1 MFWTMYKRELASAS
15 RNLKA
20 PASIIANNTVLAFVA
35 IFAYY
40 LKFTS
45 RGKLGQL
52 VGGSAILDIY
62 SLLVIIEFAV
72 VVVAVLLLTVPSILK
87 ERKNHAF
94 ELLLSTGVHPM
105 KYLASKL
112 IANVTLVMSVVF
124 SGCPIFGIVFY
135 VGGVSMKN
143 MLTMMVV
150 LTVVCFYM
158 GAVGILCASI
168 YKRNITAIACTYL
181 YGILTLIGTLLL
193 VSGLYLMR
201 MVHLGMDISNLQV
214 NVSLGNIPL
223 LLLANPLFCFLQMI
237 NDQLGTMEEL
247 FRYANFIQSCSRVVR
262 DHWVLYSLG
271 CQVLLSILFVWHS
284 SRKLKGKS
292 YIKRAIFL

>member
-1 MFWTMYKRELASAS
+1 MIWTMYKRELASAS

-20 PASIIANNTVLAFVA
+20 PAAIIANNTVLAFVA

-52 VGGSAILDIY
+52 VGGRAILDIY
-62 SLLVIIEFAV
+62 SLLVIIEFGV
-72 VVVAVLLLTVPSILK
+72 VVVTVLLLTVPSILK
-87 ERKNHAF
+87 ERKNHTF
-94 ELLLSTGVHPM
+94 ELLLSTGVNPM
-105 KYLASKL
+105 KYLFSKL

-124 SGCPIFGIVFY
+124 SSCPILGIVFY

-143 MLTMMVV
+143 MLSMMLV

-168 YKRNITAIACTYL
+168 YKRNLTAIACTYL
-181 YGILTLIGTLLL
+181 YGILILIGSLLL

-201 MVHLGMDISNLQV
+201 MVQLGIDISNLQV
-214 NVSLGNIPL
+214 KVSIGNIPL

-237 NDQLGTMEEL
+237 NNQLGTMEQL
-247 FRYANFIQSCSRVVR
+247 FRYVNFIQSCSRVVR
-262 DHWVLYSLG
+262 ENWVVYSLV
-271 CQVLLSILFVWHS
+271 CQIALSILFVWYS

-292 YIKRAIFL
+292 YIKRAISL